1 MLTATMLLFILIAG
15 SVGSGLSEQN
25 VIKHFDVDNIDQA
38 ELDALLKFAVRE
50 IEKLKLDHHELDECH
65 GLEVASLLRGRKQ
78 EKEGV
83 RYSLT
88 LKVQSS
94 EVDTKECKK
103 KTSNFVLQP
112 EICEVEVSESV
123 KMGVVQMTLLR
134 SACLQVEE
142 LLD

>member
-1 MLTATMLLFILIAG
+1 MLTATMLLVLLIAG

-25 VIKHFDVDNIDQA
+25 AIKHFDVQNIDQA

-65 GLEVASLLRGRKQ
+65 GLEVASILRGRKQ

-94 EVDTKECKK
+94 AVDSKECQK
-103 KTSNFVLQP
+103 KTSSFVLQP
-112 EICEVEVSESV
+112 EICEVEVSESM
-123 KMGVVQMTLLR
+123 KKGTVQRTLLR

-142 LLD
+142 LLE